1 MPADGGVSIRVTG
14 RKKKAAGA
22 QLNPPPPASSSLLR
36 RAEGVSVQQG
46 RRVALG
52 GSCFLESLFRGR
64 GRGGQRCPA
73 DSPNGC
79 YGILD
84 RGQPRQSA
92 LIPAARITLPHFAVS
107 AAMNSPKSAGEP
119 TSGVPPRSA
128 SRSLILGSARPA
140 LISLLSLSTI
150 STGVFLGA
158 PRPDQLLAS

>member
-73 DSPNGC
+73 DSPNGR
-79 YGILD
+79 YGIFGPD
-84 RGQPRQSA
+84 RADHSA
-92 LIPAARITLPHFAVS
+92 LMLAARI
-107 AAMNSPKSAGEP
+107 
-119 TSGVPPRSA
+119 
-128 SRSLILGSARPA
+128 
-140 LISLLSLSTI
+140 
-150 STGVFLGA
+150 
-158 PRPDQLLAS
+158 

>member
-1 MPADGGVSIRVTG
+1 MGHPSRAGREPCGTHTG
-14 RKKKAAGA
+14 PREGRNQPRRPLSGKATTSAR
-22 QLNPPPPASSSLLR
+22 S
-36 RAEGVSVQQG
+36 E
-46 RRVALG
+46 
-52 GSCFLESLFRGR
+52 LFRIGPTAVIGTHSR
-64 GRGGQRCPA
+64 
-73 DSPNGC
+73 NGC

-92 LIPAARITLPHFAVS
+92 LIPAARITLPHFSVS